1 MKSTKVKSTTIKN
14 AMILAAGRGTR
25 LRPLTDTMP
34 KPLVAINGRCLLD
47 RILDRL
53 AMYGIETVVLNLHY
67 RGDMIADHLAHRS
80 RPAWKTIREKTLL
93 ETGGGIK
100 NALPHLGGDPFF
112 VINGDILWKEGPESC
127 LTHLAQHW
135 DGRRMDCL
143 LLLQPAAQAI
153 GYDGPGDFFLD
164 QNGIPRRRQERE
176 VAPYVFAGIQILH
189 PRLFKDSPSEPF
201 SVNLLLDRAI
211 ASGRLRGTTHLGSWY
226 HVGTPQSLA
235 ETTAILGEEKHTPFP
250 G

>member
-1 MKSTKVKSTTIKN
+1 MTSTKIKN

-25 LRPLTDTMP
+25 LRPVTDSMP
-34 KPLVAINGRCLLD
+34 KPLVRVNGRSLLD
-47 RILDRL
+47 RILDHL
-53 AMYGIETVVLNLHY
+53 ATHEIENVVLNLHY
-67 RGDMIADHLAHRS
+67 RGDMITDHLAHRS
-80 RPAWKTIREKTLL
+80 NPPWKTIREKNLL

-100 NALPHLGGDPFF
+100 NALPYLGNDPFF

-127 LTHLAQHW
+127 FTRLTRHW
-135 DGRRMDCL
+135 DGRQMDAI
-143 LLLQPAAQAI
+143 LLLQPTTRAI
-153 GYDGPGDFFLD
+153 GYDGQGDFFLD

-189 PRLFKDSPSEPF
+189 PRLFKEAPCEPF

-211 ASGRLRGTTHLGSWY
+211 ESGRLRGIPHLGAWY
-226 HVGTPQSLA
+226 HVGTPRSLA
-235 ETTAILGEEKHTPFP
+235 ETTAVLVEEKHAPFP